1 MQREDSIKR
10 YDHKKNNSQK
20 TVIEIFNNWLCSDW
34 PGGVTAVVMAGAGV
48 YGEFG
53 VEAAGGVT
61 EILWNQQQP
70 LLQTLHSTN
79 LLFNEKKIKKHIVV
93 YHHN

>member
-1 MQREDSIKR
+1 MLGLGNAKRRFIKR

-20 TVIEIFNNWLCSDW
+20 TVIEIINNCLCSDW
-34 PGGVTAVVMAGAGV
+34 PGGVTAVVMTGAGV

-61 EILWNQQQP
+61 EKLWNQQHP
-70 LLQTLHSTN
+70 LLQSLYSTISYSIMIH
-79 LLFNEKKIKKHIVV
+79 K
-93 YHHN
+93 